1 MSLLRD
7 TPAAGADRQREAERA
22 FDALILKQL
31 ISASGA
37 FAGKQAAGSALF
49 SDLIVDALADSL
61 ASAGRPDHGPANPI
75 LSILPADPAAASPPE
90 STASAWP
97 APLGGAAGANPSARP
112 GTSAALGA
120 IASRLDPH
128 ALIDGRSAVT
138 SSFGMRADPF
148 GDGHRHHRGVDLGA
162 AAGAEI
168 VAAADGVV
176 RRSGARGGYGQT
188 VEIDHGAGITTLYA
202 HASELLVAEGET
214 VRKGQPI
221 AKVGD
226 TGRAT
231 GPHLHF
237 ELRVRDRPVDPVRAL
252 KAYGQRAD

>member
-31 ISASGA
+31 LSASGA
-37 FAGKQAAGSALF
+37 FAAKEAAGSALF
-49 SDLIVDALADSL
+49 SDLIVDALADSV
-61 ASAGRPDHGPANPI
+61 AAAGRPDHGPASPI
-75 LSILPADPAAASPPE
+75 LSILPQGAAPSTRDPGPVAARGSSFAAAM
-90 STASAWP
+90 
-97 APLGGAAGANPSARP
+97 
-112 GTSAALGA
+112 
-120 IASRLDPH
+120 ASRLDPH
-128 ALIDGRSAVT
+128 DLVDGPSAVT
-138 SSFGMRADPF
+138 SRFGIRADPF
-148 GDGHRHHRGVDLGA
+148 GDGHKEHRGVDLGA

-176 RRSGARGGYGQT
+176 RKAGARGGYGQA

-221 AKVGD
+221 ARVGE

-252 KAYGQRAD
+252 KAYGPRAD

>member
-61 ASAGRPDHGPANPI
+61 AAAGRPDHGPANPI
-75 LSILPADPAAASPPE
+75 LSILPSDPATVASPR
-90 STASAWP
+90 P
-97 APLGGAAGANPSARP
+97 ALPADRSGA
-112 GTSAALGA
+112 SAALGA

-128 ALIDGRSAVT
+128 ALVDGRSAIT
-138 SSFGMRADPF
+138 SGFGIRADPF
-148 GDGHRHHRGVDLGA
+148 GDGQRLHRGVDLGA
-162 AAGAEI
+162 AAGSEI

-176 RRSGARGGYGQT
+176 RRAGARGGYGAT

-252 KAYGQRAD
+252 KAYGQRAE

>member
-7 TPAAGADRQREAERA
+7 TPVAGADRQREAERA

-31 ISASGA
+31 LSASGA
-37 FAGKQAAGSALF
+37 FAAKEAAGSALF

-61 ASAGRPDHGPANPI
+61 AAAGRPDHGPASPI
-75 LSILPADPAAASPPE
+75 LSILPQGAAPSPRDHGPVAAAM
-90 STASAWP
+90 
-97 APLGGAAGANPSARP
+97 
-112 GTSAALGA
+112 
-120 IASRLDPH
+120 ASRLDPH
-128 ALIDGRSAVT
+128 DLVDGPSAVT
-138 SSFGMRADPF
+138 SRFGIRADPF
-148 GDGHRHHRGVDLGA
+148 GDGHKQHQGVDLGA

-176 RRSGARGGYGQT
+176 RKAGARGGYGQA

-221 AKVGD
+221 ARVGE